1 MKNNFES
8 KFIQNL
14 IYSNYGL
21 RVKAEQIEGELDDNF
36 KLNYDGKSYF
46 FKVYPANSDL
56 EFVTFQSNLLSNLK
70 TFEKIILFL
79 ATAGFIIH
87 LVLILLNN
95 KGYVDLSFFQGSLFV
110 NPISAIY
117 TPFSFILIYEAF
129 LLIYYLPRSFT
140 TSIAKQFEIMS
151 LILIRKIF
159 KDIPDVDLSDNWIL
173 NENNLQLIYDL
184 TGVLIVF
191 YLIYMFKKLKENL
204 PKLPVHQNLERF
216 LGYKRLISLLL
227 IPTLIILCV
236 FSFIE
241 WYGAVFIGGENSP
254 NIDYLFFVEF
264 FGILILVDVFILL
277 ISFQY
282 TERYSQLVRNTGFI
296 ISTILLRL
304 SFNAVGLTSIIL
316 LISGI
321 VFGLI
326 ILYIYNKMERTSL
339 VT

>member
-1 MKNNFES
+1 MTEKINSVFE
-8 KFIQNL
+8 
-14 IYSNYGL
+14 
-21 RVKAEQIEGELDDNF
+21 
-36 KLNYDGKSYF
+36 
-46 FKVYPANSDL
+46 KVFSD
-56 EFVTFQSNLLSNLK
+56 SNLK

-241 WYGAVFIGGENSP
+241 WYSAVFIGGEGTP

>member
-1 MKNNFES
+1 MTEKINIVFGKVFSDRN
-8 KFIQNL
+8 
-14 IYSNYGL
+14 L
-21 RVKAEQIEGELDDNF
+21 RV
-36 KLNYDGKSYF
+36 
-46 FKVYPANSDL
+46 
-56 EFVTFQSNLLSNLK
+56 
-70 TFEKIILFL
+70 FEKLILFL
-79 ATAGFIIH
+79 ATSGFIIH
-87 LVLILLNN
+87 LLLILLNN
-95 KGYVDLSFFQGSLFV
+95 KGYVDLSFFNDSLFV

-159 KDIPDVDLSDNWIL
+159 KDIPEVNLSDNWIL

-191 YLIYMFKKLKENL
+191 YLIYLFKKLKDNL
-204 PKLPVHQNLERF
+204 PQLPVHTNLERF
-216 LGYKRLISLLL
+216 LGYKKLISLLL
-227 IPTLIILCV
+227 IPTLISLCI
-236 FSFIE
+236 FSFLD

-321 VFGLI
+321 IFGLI

>member
-1 MKNNFES
+1 MTEKINSVFE
-8 KFIQNL
+8 
-14 IYSNYGL
+14 
-21 RVKAEQIEGELDDNF
+21 
-36 KLNYDGKSYF
+36 
-46 FKVYPANSDL
+46 KVFSD
-56 EFVTFQSNLLSNLK
+56 SNLK

-204 PKLPVHQNLERF
+204 PKLPVHQNLKRF

-227 IPTLIILCV
+227 IPTLIFLCV

>member
-1 MKNNFES
+1 MTEKISIVF
-8 KFIQNL
+8 
-14 IYSNYGL
+14 
-21 RVKAEQIEGELDDNF
+21 
-36 KLNYDGKSYF
+36 GKIF
-46 FKVYPANSDL
+46 SD
-56 EFVTFQSNLLSNLK
+56 SNLK
-70 TFEKIILFL
+70 VFEKLILFL

-95 KGYVDLSFFQGSLFV
+95 SGYIDLSFFNDSLFV

-159 KDIPDVDLSDNWIL
+159 KDIPDVNLSDNWIL
-173 NENNLQLIYDL
+173 NENNLELIYDL
-184 TGVLIVF
+184 TGVLVVF
-191 YLIYMFKKLKENL
+191 YLIYLFKKLKENL
-204 PKLPVHQNLERF
+204 PQLPVHTNLERF
-216 LGYKRLISLLL
+216 LGYKKLISLLL
-227 IPTLIILCV
+227 IPTLIILCI
-236 FSFIE
+236 FSFLD

-304 SFNAVGLTSIIL
+304 SFNAVGLTSVLL

-321 VFGLI
+321 IFGLI

>member
-1 MKNNFES
+1 MTEKISIVF
-8 KFIQNL
+8 
-14 IYSNYGL
+14 
-21 RVKAEQIEGELDDNF
+21 
-36 KLNYDGKSYF
+36 GKVF
-46 FKVYPANSDL
+46 SD
-56 EFVTFQSNLLSNLK
+56 SNLK
-70 TFEKIILFL
+70 VFEKLILFL

-95 KGYVDLSFFQGSLFV
+95 SGYIDLSFFNDSLFV

-159 KDIPDVDLSDNWIL
+159 KDIPEVNLSDNWIL
-173 NENNLQLIYDL
+173 NESNLQLIYDL

-191 YLIYMFKKLKENL
+191 YLIYLFKKLKDNL
-204 PKLPVHQNLERF
+204 PQLPVHTNLERF
-216 LGYKRLISLLL
+216 LGYKKLISLLL
-227 IPTLIILCV
+227 IPTLIILCII
-236 FSFIE
+236 SFLD

-304 SFNAVGLTSIIL
+304 SFNAVGLTSITL

-321 VFGLI
+321 IFGLI